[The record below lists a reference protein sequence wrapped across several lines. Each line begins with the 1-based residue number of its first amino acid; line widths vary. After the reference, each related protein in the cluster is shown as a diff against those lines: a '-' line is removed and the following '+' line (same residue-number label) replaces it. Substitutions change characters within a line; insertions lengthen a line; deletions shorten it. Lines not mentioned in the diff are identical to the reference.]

1 MSNRLTFSLASLV
14 FLIAFGLVFAPV
26 SVMAHDTNGD
36 TDGIQHGNDTL
47 TATAHAAAHKTAPA
61 APTVELFQSAKVANK
76 DIVQGSHVQL
86 VNNADAAAPTLRVS
100 DESGE
105 FAVKVTFDEEV
116 FTDLNGN
123 TGVIAT
129 GGFTV
134 TAAASDDTGTNL
146 FGNGISI
153 VAASRLT
160 AETTPSVTAANVGKV
175 YLLVVSVDDTTA
187 DKVDDRDDDTSTDNK
202 TIDVWITVNED
213 AMFNKTGLVNG
224 DDKFGTGNLA
234 SKRYKFT
241 IVQTFDTTGPVETI
255 TADAKT
261 ANKFKIVFGEE
272 LKSGSF
278 TAADLDIKNGS
289 ATAADLVKTPATETE
304 EAYYTLTVTPDASY
318 ELVTVELK
326 ADSVEDM
333 FGNPG
338 PASPKDAVVSLDKIG
353 PAVRFETAPTAGSGG
368 PLGHQMANGP
378 PQLESDGTAKFKITF
393 TEELGS
399 GKDGLERHDLKI
411 TGESAA
417 TLAIISGPATT
428 TDDSQVDDVYML
440 SVTPNVATAN
450 IEPGLNPSPADI
462 TVEFDLP
469 VQGPQVRDKAGNEI
483 DLTTAARYM
492 LPMTG
497 TLSATFDRTP
507 PLGRV
512 TLKSG
517 PDSNDKLI
525 FTAVF
530 TEAVRDPSVFD
541 RSATANLKMEVGD
554 GVTEIASSTTGKKDG
569 TTYEVQVT
577 SADLTKPTTL
587 LFPAASVSSVQDLA
601 GHALA
606 ADASATYT
614 PKGTAPKFKK
624 AVDDPLITTVNKV
637 DVVLV
642 PELCVTDTLVYT
654 VTTPDTQKPAVELPL
669 AVDSEGDE
677 LTYELI
683 APDGKTV
690 VPNAPTSASFYWETT
705 DTQRRYLLG
714 TATTADV
721 PIPPAKYV
729 IYTWKVTDPANNTAS
744 LPVYVKAK
752 ALQVPSKPVLT
763 AEKVDAATTIA
774 PTRNSLKL
782 TWTGPGS
789 RAYPSCIAPITRYTV
804 TQTKLNPLTGKFV
817 NDGKYEAP
825 KITASDTSY
834 VIPGSELPNGIY
846 QFTITATN
854 SAGSTTSAPA
864 VWDKTGGTRIVTA
877 DPPAQPQNSTSP
889 VQVNGNDV
897 TLNWLAIP
905 EASQNGAPVYD
916 DVVGASHPDSAKLTK
931 TRDMYYGTKP
941 DGTAIT
947 KDFGGY
953 VVYQIDAVTGQT
965 VARYPALSDADAP
978 MPSMTATLLPL
989 AGSATG
995 NQYYDHPSFKVS
1007 DLAPGR
1013 YAFRFTAVNI
1023 AGESA
1028 RSATTPVVEILSA
1041 PAPVFAD
1048 GATIPSI
1055 VAARGETIT
1064 ARILPE
1070 ATDADNSADEL
1081 HYDIEPDVSDI
1092 GLEFNEDERKLSGTI
1107 SGDAD
1112 LGAVTY
1118 TYTVR
1123 DRANAAADDAQT
1135 ATLTF
1140 LITVTEKPTI
1150 TNAAPSFG
1158 DYTIDDLKVNE
1169 GDRIGMTFG
1178 AATDPDGDTLI
1189 YSLTFVGVDADG
1201 ESTGQL
1207 PTGLTFNATTRRLSA
1222 ASVTGAM
1229 AGSYTYTATDR
1240 ATSAD
1245 DASYAKSASLEFYI
1259 EVKTTP
1265 TPAPTG
1271 DLDATYANG
1280 VTTITSGMIA
1290 ANGFATVGAPSL
1302 PDLEEFLS
1310 LGGTIGLSDGDTTD
1324 DKNSRTVVISEILW
1338 GLDLGAS
1345 AMEQNQWQFIELYNT
1360 TGASIDLTGWT
1371 LTFTA
1376 GRPVPASDIDQ
1387 VSNRSGAGWNLD
1399 KGNSHGQSGRVT
1411 GTMASDL
1418 TSAVTPVNIISMY
1431 RNINYAHVEKNVA
1444 NRGELVKGIPGG
1456 NGSGSWKASQRR
1468 SAYNRWIYDSKRAEH
1483 WKSTDILTPSSVAR
1497 TPFIIN
1503 EVGNGTGDTHDW
1515 VEIRNVTTSE
1525 HSLKNYHLSYVP
1537 GYNND
1542 TSLVNFHDKDIKV
1555 PGGGILLLVNTDPR
1569 NTDIAAGQNVAV
1581 AAADQNLTGVQTRYY
1596 VNSNLKLPDNGKFNL
1611 ILRNAHDKLK
1621 ASSHFMDVI
1630 GGQVV
1635 SDATKGTSL
1644 WPLVAAG
1651 GPHGNVIEG
1660 HGRDL
1665 KAPYAYIRKNA
1676 GGGTGEKHLGR
1687 VGYTGVG
1694 YDRVATKS
1702 DANGGTPGYDN
1713 GALKEKIA
1721 DLSNADVTIS
1731 EIMLEVGAERQNLPQ
1746 WIELHNSSLTQG
1758 VNTNGWKLHI
1768 ENYDDVDTAL
1778 SATITLGA
1786 MTIAPNQTILIV
1798 TNTTGRI
1805 SDADHFPSHRVVNLW
1820 TTKAHRDALGTA
1832 KRTDQVFSSK
1842 GFYIELTDKDNKMVD
1857 EVGNLDG
1864 SRRTRDEPTW
1874 DIPMSAEGDEHR
1886 SSLIRRYTRGS
1897 ADDGTTAEGWAL
1909 ARNTSFSYTYSGTY
1923 YGDADDYGTPG
1934 FRAGGPL
1941 PVSLSKFRP
1950 ERLDDGTIVVRWIT
1964 ESELNN
1970 AGFNILRSETKAGE
1984 YTKLNTQLIKGQGTT
1999 SERTAY
2005 EFIDKS
2011 AKPNVIYYYQIQD
2024 VSLDGKVT
2032 PLRVN
2037 RLKGYVNAAGKAT
2050 TTWGELKALQ

>member
-1 MSNRLTFSLASLV
+1 MSNRLTFSLASLI
-14 FLIAFGLVFAPV
+14 FLIAFGLMFAPV
-26 SVMAHDTNGD
+26 SVLAHDLVADD
-36 TDGIQHGNDTL
+36 TDDPATIGLQHVAGTTL
-47 TATAHAAAHKTAPA
+47 TQTEHDAEHMP
-61 APTVELFQSAKVANK
+61 APTVSSKLV
-76 DIVQGSHVQL
+76 DITVDKKSTVNDTTVQL
-86 VNNADAAAPTLRVS
+86 VTDADNSPALVTTNV
-100 DESGE
+100 SGE
-105 FAVKVTFDEEV
+105 FVVKITFSKV
-116 FTDLNGN
+116 LYTS
-123 TGVIAT
+123 IASDASLFSLQNS
-129 GGFTV
+129 GLSV
-134 TAAASDDTGTNL
+134 TAAAQSASTNDLYSSGSAANDVVTVSISPDNPTTTAVESNNGKDFYATFTVGLSL
-146 FGNGISI
+146 FGGQ
-153 VAASRLT
+153 T
-160 AETTPSVTAANVGKV
+160 GET
-175 YLLVVSVDDTTA
+175 VDLP
-187 DKVDDRDDDTSTDNK
+187 
-202 TIDVWITVNED
+202 IDVRIIVNKD
-213 AMFNKTGLVNG
+213 IGYVKTGLVNLINTY
-224 DDKFGTGNLA
+224 GTPNKE
-234 SKRYKFT
+234 SSPYKLT
-241 IVQTFDTTGPVETI
+241 IVRTLDEDPPVETI

-261 ANKFKIVFGEE
+261 ANKFKIVFDEE

-278 TAADLDIKNGS
+278 TVADLDIMNGS
-289 ATAADLVKTPATETE
+289 ATAADLVETPATDTE

-318 ELVTVELK
+318 ELVTVQLK
-326 ADSVEDM
+326 ANSVQDLL
-333 FGNPG
+333 GNNG
-338 PASPKDAVVSLDKIG
+338 PATPKAAAVSLDKIG

-368 PLGHQMANGP
+368 RLGHQMANGP

-411 TGESAA
+411 TGGTAA
-417 TLAIISGPATT
+417 PADISGPATT
-428 TDDSQVDDVYML
+428 TDDSQVDDVYTL
-440 SVTPNVATAN
+440 SVTPAVDTDD
-450 IEPGLNPSPADI
+450 IVPGLNPSPADI

-469 VQGPQVRDKAGNEI
+469 VAGPQVRDTADNDI
-483 DLTTAARYM
+483 DLATAARYM
-492 LPMTG
+492 KPMKG
-497 TLSATFDRTP
+497 TKSATFDRTP
-507 PLGRV
+507 PLGTV
-512 TLKSG
+512 TLQSG
-517 PDSNDKLI
+517 PNASDKLV
-525 FTAVF
+525 FRAVF
-530 TEAVRDPSVFD
+530 SEAVRDPSVFD

-554 GVTEIASSTTGKKDG
+554 GVTPVGTDG
-569 TTYEVQVT
+569 TTYDIQVT

-624 AVDDPLITTVNKV
+624 AADDPLITTVNKV

-789 RAYPSCIAPITRYTV
+789 RAYPSCIAPIMGYTV

-1189 YSLTFVGVDADG
+1189 YSLTFVGVEADG

>member
-1 MSNRLTFSLASLV
+1 MSNRLTFSLAS
-14 FLIAFGLVFAPV
+14 FILIFVAGFALLTPGIVNAADPTFGTATQADLTLTVDAVMTPVLLPAATDADGDAITYSLSPSAPSGLSFNAV
-26 SVMAHDTNGD
+26 GRSLTGTPSVVAAATEFTYTATADGD
-36 TDGIQHGNDTL
+36 TDTL
-47 TATAHAAAHKTAPA
+47 
-61 APTVELFQSAKVANK
+61 
-76 DIVQGSHVQL
+76 
-86 VNNADAAAPTLRVS
+86 
-100 DESGE
+100 
-105 FAVKVTFDEEV
+105 
-116 FTDLNGN
+116 
-123 TGVIAT
+123 
-129 GGFTV
+129 
-134 TAAASDDTGTNL
+134 
-146 FGNGISI
+146 
-153 VAASRLT
+153 
-160 AETTPSVTAANVGKV
+160 
-175 YLLVVSVDDTTA
+175 
-187 DKVDDRDDDTSTDNK
+187 
-202 TIDVWITVNED
+202 
-213 AMFNKTGLVNG
+213 
-224 DDKFGTGNLA
+224 
-234 SKRYKFT
+234 
-241 IVQTFDTTGPVETI
+241 
-255 TADAKT
+255 
-261 ANKFKIVFGEE
+261 
-272 LKSGSF
+272 
-278 TAADLDIKNGS
+278 
-289 ATAADLVKTPATETE
+289 
-304 EAYYTLTVTPDASY
+304 
-318 ELVTVELK
+318 
-326 ADSVEDM
+326 
-333 FGNPG
+333 
-338 PASPKDAVVSLDKIG
+338 
-353 PAVRFETAPTAGSGG
+353 
-368 PLGHQMANGP
+368 
-378 PQLESDGTAKFKITF
+378 KFKITIKSDVTF
-393 TEELGS
+393 PDGS
-399 GKDGLERHDLKI
+399 EIKDQRYKQNRAITPVNLPIATDASGRTIDYRISPDLPDGLTFANNSIYGRPTAVYAQVEHTYTATDSGNSTAIASLKFK
-411 TGESAA
+411 
-417 TLAIISGPATT
+417 
-428 TDDSQVDDVYML
+428 L
-440 SVTPNVATAN
+440 SVVAPTSPTFSGSVSNVVATV
-450 IEPGLNPSPADI
+450 G
-462 TVEFDLP
+462 
-469 VQGPQVRDKAGNEI
+469 KA
-483 DLTTAARYM
+483 LTATR
-492 LPMTG
+492 LPM
-497 TLSATFDRTP
+497 A
-507 PLGRV
+507 
-512 TLKSG
+512 
-517 PDSNDKLI
+517 
-525 FTAVF
+525 
-530 TEAVRDPSVFD
+530 
-541 RSATANLKMEVGD
+541 
-554 GVTEIASSTTGKKDG
+554 
-569 TTYEVQVT
+569 
-577 SADLTKPTTL
+577 
-587 LFPAASVSSVQDLA
+587 
-601 GHALA
+601 
-606 ADASATYT
+606 
-614 PKGTAPKFKK
+614 
-624 AVDDPLITTVNKV
+624 
-637 DVVLV
+637 
-642 PELCVTDTLVYT
+642 TDT
-654 VTTPDTQKPAVELPL
+654 D
-669 AVDSEGDE
+669 GDE
-677 LTYELI
+677 LTYTLTPNLPSGLETVDLFNDGMVFVLQGTPNAEMAKAKYTWTVTDEDGNTAKAEFDLTVNATTPPPTGTPA
-683 APDGKTV
+683 APTALTATADQTAKTV
-690 VPNAPTSASFYWETT
+690 ALSWTAPTENGGSDITGYTIEQTGAAAATYEDIAATATSFTTPALTKAGTYSFTVAAKNANGTGAATAAVEAKIDSDAT
-705 DTQRRYLLG
+705 DTTKPTLVITHSPADKMPLNAKKELTFTFTFSEALAATGAGMFTVDDVLITNATKGTLSDPTDG
-714 TATTADV
+714 TAGEKIYELPVTVYNVARDVKVTVAASSVKDVAGNNLAADV
-721 PIPPAKYV
+721 SETYIRVNAAPVLGAPAGIKAIVGRELLAKDEEDRATVGTRITGLLLPRAIDDDHDIITYELSPDLSEVDLNFIPNRQGDQ
-729 IYTWKVTDPANNTAS
+729 TLHGDRLGNLDPS
-744 LPVYVKAK
+744 PDDLFPSVVYAPTGTYEGDVEYIARDGHESTRSGLKSSQKAK
-752 ALQVPSKPVLT
+752 F
-763 AEKVDAATTIA
+763 KVEIKEPIQPGKVKIISAIPDYDDDTV
-774 PTRNSLKL
+774 KL
-782 TWTGPGS
+782 TWHHLPLRDAYNDAHDTASEDSAHKDGETGVKADRSDDIWKSDPNMDNTQLRDLQVWDPDLNTLVDLKADDHDKGYIIDWDYKEDESNDGGAEVYQYQIIAKGPNGDLAHRKTIDATGTEDGTQSYTIKNLGGPYGNRDLGIYEFTVTAINKLLIPDENRYRAGPYGERLEGVESDVAYAKVADIPDRTGVPVATSNVSAGTITVTWTVPAGS
-789 RAYPSCIAPITRYTV
+789 RILGEDVSKTQDISTFNDPHPHEDTWSNGAPITAYLITQVKIDPATGAPIKSQEYELAVGDIRNPRNPEYTV
-804 TQTKLNPLTGKFV
+804 PE
-817 NDGKYEAP
+817 D
-825 KITASDTSY
+825 
-834 VIPGSELPNGIY
+834 ELEVGTY
-846 QFTITATN
+846 QFRVAAFSDAGRAFGSVSDRVVKTAEPVAPPNVAPTFGNATIAAIMATEDM
-854 SAGSTTSAPA
+854 AI
-864 VWDKTGGTRIVTA
+864 TG
-877 DPPAQPQNSTSP
+877 
-889 VQVNGNDV
+889 V
-897 TLNWLAIP
+897 TLP
-905 EASQNGAPVYD
+905 
-916 DVVGASHPDSAKLTK
+916 
-931 TRDMYYGTKP
+931 
-941 DGTAIT
+941 
-947 KDFGGY
+947 
-953 VVYQIDAVTGQT
+953 
-965 VARYPALSDADAP
+965 
-978 MPSMTATLLPL
+978 
-989 AGSATG
+989 
-995 NQYYDHPSFKVS
+995 
-1007 DLAPGR
+1007 
-1013 YAFRFTAVNI
+1013 
-1023 AGESA
+1023 
-1028 RSATTPVVEILSA
+1028 
-1041 PAPVFAD
+1041 
-1048 GATIPSI
+1048 
-1055 VAARGETIT
+1055 
-1064 ARILPE
+1064 
-1070 ATDADNSADEL
+1070 
-1081 HYDIEPDVSDI
+1081 
-1092 GLEFNEDERKLSGTI
+1092 
-1107 SGDAD
+1107 
-1112 LGAVTY
+1112 
-1118 TYTVR
+1118 
-1123 DRANAAADDAQT
+1123 
-1135 ATLTF
+1135 
-1140 LITVTEKPTI
+1140 
-1150 TNAAPSFG
+1150 
-1158 DYTIDDLKVNE
+1158 
-1169 GDRIGMTFG
+1169 
-1178 AATDPDGDTLI
+1178 AATDSDGDDSAIRYRLSPT
-1189 YSLTFVGVDADG
+1189 
-1201 ESTGQL
+1201 L
-1207 PTGLTFNATTRRLSA
+1207 PTGLTFNATTRFLSGTPTVGKA
-1222 ASVTGAM
+1222 RTT
-1229 AGSYTYTATDR
+1229 YTYTATDSGGKT
-1240 ATSAD
+1240 AALSF
-1245 DASYAKSASLEFYI
+1245 EI
-1259 EVKTTP
+1259 EVKATP
-1265 TPAPTG
+1265 TPTPTG
-1271 DLDATYANG
+1271 DLSATYVNG

-1310 LGGTIGLSDGDTTD
+1310 LGGTIGLSDGDATAD
-1324 DKNSRTVVISEILW
+1324 GNSRTVVISEILW
-1338 GLDLGAS
+1338 GLDLGAP
-1345 AMEQNQWQFIELYNT
+1345 AMEQDQWQFIELYNT
-1360 TGASIDLTGWT
+1360 TGAPINLAGWT

-1537 GYNND
+1537 GHNTD

-1569 NTDIAAGQNVAV
+1569 NTDIAAGQNVSV
-1581 AAADQNLTGVQTRYY
+1581 AAADQDLTGVQTRYY

-1635 SDATKGTSL
+1635 PDTTKGTSL

-1857 EVGNLDG
+1857 AVGNLDG